1 MERRTPRKTGQS
13 TALPATARPET
24 AQSETAQ
31 SESNPSQSSR
41 PLKSGR
47 KKTKK
52 LSARSKSARSIAA
65 ASASHIA
72 AAADTDDS
80 AASSSA
86 IASLA
91 GGTSHCHSLSNS
103 DLIDKGLP
111 LLAVHSLRGDAEA
124 LLKEGLACDGA
135 QLRLVRDLYDCSAEH
150 NVFAWVRVHEAARE
164 GFGLQ
169 LTDDYDNSGG
179 ISLQGDGRGRLP
191 PRLFSTV
198 IDVQG
203 GLALNLD
210 QVQLIQLL
218 FDGSRRVTLTRLP
231 TVPSTRLQR
240 LQVVSIDGAGNQQ
253 SAIILLDIAAS
264 LTSELENVRRV
275 TELAGAE
282 YVKIPH
288 PPQYLDQQRRLLTE
302 SSSRTDD
309 VGAVIMQLPGACWT
323 TPELSGQV
331 ALSTVQRMLQRVL
344 QESGDRNESELS
356 VITELWTK
364 DGQLHALATRTATRA
379 DRAAAESGGFLEQQL
394 RRIAHQLTVTFV
406 PVDLSEAGDYQPPKK
421 LRECLARLEA
431 AQRLQ
436 MNQVS
441 GRSAFA
447 ESFVRQCLSDV
458 WSDCSMVIMLLDRLQ
473 ALLAAPS
480 NWLSSWRP
488 LLTYQHGN
496 LCTANALIDSL
507 GSVWLVDWSR
517 SAMGNPFNDVA
528 KIVVTT
534 LLEHHSI
541 TLDEIRSAGAER
553 LQRIL
558 GIERS
563 AAERL
568 FERATSCQTKDQL
581 AHALDGDKALA
592 PALARLNDEFGAR
605 QTLSQVT
612 RLFESLLEPV
622 DGKPPQLV
630 HIASRKLPAWATSR
644 AQQYLHRI
652 IVSVI
657 RAAMGLV
664 STCSRRGTEGSDES
678 SAKALAASDLHVA
691 HLLFP
696 VLEMCLTASCEVLSV
711 WQKRL
716 AWEMAQQCSR
726 TLSIAL
732 QHEPVAL
739 PSDATFEPA
748 SYSTLRLALG
758 PVLLRK
764 AIASCL
770 TGGQGTM
777 HGAILVQDGD
787 QVIVPLATV
796 GKLHILLGNASG
808 LASADRNG
816 KSDPYVVFSCATNKA
831 MSTVKPKTLDP
842 TWNETIVMD
851 GILHDLIDSGL
862 TLKVFDSDGAPK
874 PEKDDCIGQK
884 HVTLDCLR
892 CESQNQFIESLKPGS
907 ADGVAKGKVVFDV
920 KWEPSAEQIRVSLDL
935 DAATHVVLPW
945 PVPNA
950 EQSHRLLDWHPT
962 ELSGE
967 GLRRAI
973 TPSFSRYACG
983 QKVVLLQ
990 DDAWLN
996 ATVLQ
1001 PPDDLCSTVHK
1012 VEVEGTQTAT
1022 NLHPWNH
1029 APRIQS
1035 TLAYTGFRMRY
1046 TRALLGHCTHV
1057 TDTITGNPIDLFS
1070 QCVPLE
1076 MSEPPATIGKLHILL
1091 GNASGLASA
1100 DLDGKSDPYVVFSGA
1115 ENKAISTVKPKT
1127 LNPVWNETYVLVGAL
1142 HDFIGSGLTV
1152 KIFDSDGAPK
1162 PEKDDCI
1169 GQKPVALDCLRRENP
1184 SQFIESLNAG
1194 SANGVGKGKIVFAVT
1209 WEPPPS
1215 SPPISSG
1222 GIPNPAAVPQ
1232 LHEWLRGAHASRTKI
1247 PSTMLRLHRLVSQG
1261 MPDEIS
1267 VRLQR
1272 EFGDLARG
1280 FSAQKRDATCLHAA
1294 ADELALAKSTFA
1306 SLWERLL
1313 SKTRA
1318 ELDEYISIEKQK
1330 EETVKQRQQ
1339 KELQVL
1345 LDSNQ
1350 GEMDAIVSEQQ
1361 HALAKLDREQYVVR
1375 QDLSVKEILTKKK
1388 QSEETDAELKIFKDG
1403 QYRDKAAQQL
1413 SQQQRRADGEQ
1424 QLSADKDADMNAC
1437 QERRLSETRT
1447 LQEEQQKEIGQFQA
1461 ASKHEAMLRAAQYQS
1476 IEDNLS
1482 KEQASNHKE
1491 FDAVQ
1496 AKERADFDAEMTLRM
1511 TNFQKAWEAKEA
1523 EQKQKLEDERHRRF
1537 NENRDHKKRLTDN
1550 QTEERTQ
1557 LLARQK
1563 VAMKDL
1569 VERHQEAKAALAV
1582 KQEEDRKADF
1592 ARRRQRMEE
1601 EAKAKEAKAKE
1612 AKANKGKNMNTAKE
1626 ADTKV
1631 VVPAPAVEEV
1641 PEEKKIPPAKE
1652 KTMLETALKE
1662 EREAF
1667 TNAHDLEVTTLTSE
1681 QKVRMQAFEAE
1692 QEAQLAALMEVQ
1704 AAARK
1709 ALLAKKEVE
1718 AQQLKNSGEEERARL
1733 EKKLEAQAADLQK
1746 SHEAAR
1752 RKIAEQRAKDEEEAL
1767 MKQQDAAK
1775 RLDKRLQV
1783 AKDALKQEHH
1793 ELQNSITEKH
1803 EELRRQF
1810 IQAQDDEMAI
1820 FTQKQDDARKEVVGV
1835 HKAAEK
1841 QLDEK
1846 LKAERKV
1853 VDDQLDE
1860 ERATF
1865 MAKHANVRNILTQEH
1880 NQKRGVLESKHFIER
1895 KDLVSE
1901 QQRAR
1906 TVFIAQQQIAK
1917 DQHVVDFR
1925 TRLYQIVENAQNEF
1939 NLAAIR
1945 NACILVTGGPAS
1957 GKTTTIR
1964 QLLAHV
1970 LRVIQRE
1977 QEFQLVPILICVPD
1991 LKDNLL
1997 RDREKIARV
2006 QSKHKFERIE
2016 LDARHEAERVAL
2028 ASRTTPEAA
2037 TAKELV
2043 DDRQAEESKHLET
2056 EQDNELQEAA
2066 WRQSKFARSWN
2077 WVDAHLQCVYGPK
2090 SGTYTMLRQA
2100 LLSRR
2105 ALLLI
2110 DGLDEGGPVSE
2121 EIQRHITE
2129 VLAPQGHTMVVT
2141 SRTEGLRLDWFSA
2154 HFEHMSLRPLSD
2166 ALQAQLVELR
2176 LGANPSC
2183 VQKLLKYI
2191 RTQVPLDNKG
2201 QRETCS
2207 PLNISLMIAIFDNL
2221 GDVPVPDSITS
2232 LYEIAS
2238 KILLERSLGGA
2249 LHGVASAEALA
2260 LITPLLEAIFFRAHA
2275 MHMREIEM
2283 YHVEAAALA
2292 LGAPDQLAA
2301 VEWPP
2306 YKGRVRVGQV
2316 VKLLRGESAG
2326 RVGLLTSD
2334 SRGKLINGHT
2344 PRSPFRITF
2353 FDQTLSPWVKTGD
2366 FISSGLEH
2374 APYNTKMG
2382 VDGQRKAIRLAFDKL
2397 PEAFHQAVHAVCTW
2411 VLTDQMPM
2419 LSLLQSEPLKM
2430 QASFPFL
2437 QEFFSARALCKG
2449 RALPGEPP
2457 WRWSAWWSN
2466 TLRLGS
2472 EMGKSFGSGLVRS
2485 TCSGLKLDLAGQVA
2499 GHRPTSIAAISQ
2511 LMLGVMSMDL
2521 SQNCITIEEL
2531 KILAKAL
2538 QNSATLLELSLS
2550 KNSLGDEGAAILSA
2564 HIAESKLM
2572 SLNLFG
2578 SGIKEEGAK
2587 ALASVIS
2594 SSTSLTHL
2602 NLQYN
2607 AVRGETK
2614 KMLEAANAA
2623 RVPQLVLVL

>member
-447 ESFVRQCLSDV
+447 ESFVRQCLSEV

-507 GSVWLVDWSR
+507 GSVLLVDWSR

-884 HVTLDCLR
+884 
-892 CESQNQFIESLKPGS
+892 
-907 ADGVAKGKVVFDV
+907 
-920 KWEPSAEQIRVSLDL
+920 
-935 DAATHVVLPW
+935 
-945 PVPNA
+945 
-950 EQSHRLLDWHPT
+950 
-962 ELSGE
+962 
-967 GLRRAI
+967 
-973 TPSFSRYACG
+973 
-983 QKVVLLQ
+983 
-990 DDAWLN
+990 
-996 ATVLQ
+996 
-1001 PPDDLCSTVHK
+1001 
-1012 VEVEGTQTAT
+1012 
-1022 NLHPWNH
+1022 
-1029 APRIQS
+1029 
-1035 TLAYTGFRMRY
+1035 
-1046 TRALLGHCTHV
+1046 
-1057 TDTITGNPIDLFS
+1057 
-1070 QCVPLE
+1070 
-1076 MSEPPATIGKLHILL
+1076 
-1091 GNASGLASA
+1091 
-1100 DLDGKSDPYVVFSGA
+1100 
-1115 ENKAISTVKPKT
+1115 
-1127 LNPVWNETYVLVGAL
+1127 
-1142 HDFIGSGLTV
+1142 
-1152 KIFDSDGAPK
+1152 
-1162 PEKDDCI
+1162 
-1169 GQKPVALDCLRRENP
+1169 PVALDCLRRENP

-1437 QERRLSETRT
+1437 QERRLSETRM

-1461 ASKHEAMLRAAQYQS
+1461 TSKHEAMLRAAQYQS

-1511 TNFQKAWEAKEA
+1511 TNFQKAWDAKEA

-1662 EREAF
+1662 EREAL

-1718 AQQLKNSGEEERARL
+1718 AQQMKNSGEEERARL

-1865 MAKHANVRNILTQEH
+1865 MAKHANVRNILAQEH

-1917 DQHVVDFR
+1917 DQHVIDFR

-2037 TAKELV
+2037 IAKELV

-2141 SRTEGLRLDWFSA
+2141 SRTEGLRLDWFSV

-2249 LHGVASAEALA
+2249 SHGVASAAALA